1 MGDWSPDGRDIVFLS
16 NREGSLQ
23 VWVIEVAGGQVR
35 RVSRKAQVLG
45 VNDQFS
51 GPRWSPDGSA
61 IGFVGVGQTE
71 QALWV
76 VDPQGKNE
84 RAVLPAVSGFDWY
97 RDSRIVVYTRKAGD
111 ASDTLETRVADLET
125 RAEALLL
132 RGPTA
137 ELAVSRDGSS
147 LACVR
152 SASHFDMQLQL
163 LRLAVPARSGE
174 LPRAIGKPEPLT
186 QGEAVYHVH
195 NGGWSPDGRAIVYTR
210 DSDNGDIFILQRR

>member
-1 MGDWSPDGRDIVFLS
+1 
-16 NREGSLQ
+16 
-23 VWVIEVAGGQVR
+23 
-35 RVSRKAQVLG
+35 
-45 VNDQFS
+45 
-51 GPRWSPDGSA
+51 
-61 IGFVGVGQTE
+61 
-71 QALWV
+71 
-76 VDPQGKNE
+76 
-84 RAVLPAVSGFDWY
+84 VLPAVSGFDWY

-163 LRLAVPARSGE
+163 VRLAAPARPGE

-186 QGEAVYHVH
+186 QGEAAYHVH
-195 NGGWSPDGRAIVYTR
+195 NGGWSPDSRAIVYTR
-210 DSDNGDIFILQRR
+210 DSDNGDIFILGRR